1 VNDSSRL
8 LAMSGNI
15 TLSWKLPDCPAS
27 NGHVVA
33 HHLRRHHGHGLGYTG
48 FTLLG
53 MMLLPVAA
61 PAA

>member
-1 VNDSSRL
+1 
-8 LAMSGNI
+8 MSGNI